1 MTKITRYSKQRELI
15 YQNLK
20 NRCDHPTAE
29 KIYSDLKIDN
39 PELSLGTVYRNL
51 NFLVK
56 VNKIR
61 KLDIG
66 QSTIHFDADLSAHH
80 HFICNHCQQVFD
92 ITYNEN
98 ISNDVQNQT
107 EHKIE
112 KVELVFSGICKNC
125 LEIKKMEEN

>member
-61 KLDIG
+61 NWILVSLLYILMLIYQHIIILFVITANKYLILLIMKILVIMYKIKLNTKLKK
-66 QSTIHFDADLSAHH
+66 SNLFLV
-80 HFICNHCQQVFD
+80 VF
-92 ITYNEN
+92 
-98 ISNDVQNQT
+98 V
-107 EHKIE
+107 
-112 KVELVFSGICKNC
+112 KNV
-125 LEIKKMEEN
+125 